1 MSLFKPLAIT
11 LLAGL
16 GLAGCGFHLQGRQ
29 PLPPDLQ
36 RVCLVASDRQS
47 DFVDALR
54 RSLQASGATIVTDEK
69 AATAV
74 LRIDRDELTQK
85 VLAVSSSNLP
95 REYELTYRIS
105 ARADAGERVLLERQE
120 LELSRNFTFDERQ
133 VLAKEHEREQ
143 LRGELA
149 RELAAT
155 LLRRLRAR

>member
-1 MSLFKPLAIT
+1 VSLSKPIAIT

-16 GLAGCGFHLQGRQ
+16 GLAGCGFQLQGRQ

-54 RSLQASGATIVTDEK
+54 RNLRTSGATIVTDEM

-74 LRIDRDELTQK
+74 LRIDKDELTQK

-105 ARADAGERVLLERQE
+105 ARADAGERVLLERQD

>member
-1 MSLFKPLAIT
+1 MSLCKPIAT
-11 LLAGL
+11 ALLAGL

-29 PLPPDLQ
+29 ALPPDLQ

-54 RSLQASGATIVTDEK
+54 RNLQTSGAIIVTDEK

-105 ARADAGERVLLERQE
+105 ARADAGERVLLERQD
-120 LELSRNFTFDERQ
+120 LELSRNFTFDERE

>member
-1 MSLFKPLAIT
+1 MSLSRRAAIA

-16 GLAGCGFHLQGRQ
+16 GVAGCGFHLQGRQ
-29 PLPPDLQ
+29 PLPPELQ
-36 RVCLVASDRQS
+36 RVCVVAADRQS

-54 RSLQASGATIVTDEK
+54 RNLQASGATLVTDEK

-74 LRIDRDELTQK
+74 LRIDKDELVQK
-85 VLAVSSSNLP
+85 VLAVSSRNLP

-105 ARADAGERVLLERQE
+105 ARAAAGERVLLERQDI
-120 LELSRNFTFDERQ
+120 ELSRNFTFDERA

-143 LRGELA
+143 LRAELG
-149 RELAAT
+149 RELAAA

>member
-1 MSLFKPLAIT
+1 MSLSRRVAIS

-16 GLAGCGFHLQGRQ
+16 GVTSCGFHLQGRQ

-36 RVCLVASDRQS
+36 RVCLVAADRQS

-54 RSLQASGATIVTDEK
+54 RSLQASGATIVADEK
-69 AATAV
+69 AASMV
-74 LRIDRDELTQK
+74 LRIDKDELAQK
-85 VLAVSSSNLP
+85 VLAVSSGNLP
-95 REYELTYRIS
+95 REYELTYRVRV
-105 ARADAGERVLLERQE
+105 RADSGERVLLEQQD
-120 LELSRNFTFDERQ
+120 LELSRNFTFDERE

-155 LLRRLRAR
+155 FLRRLRAR

>member
-1 MSLFKPLAIT
+1 MSLSRPVAIT

-16 GLAGCGFHLQGRQ
+16 GLSACGFHLQGRQ

-36 RVCLVASDRQS
+36 RVCLVAADRQS

-54 RSLQASGATIVTDEK
+54 RNLQTSGATIVSDEK
-69 AATAV
+69 TASMV
-74 LRIDRDELTQK
+74 LRIDRDELAQK
-85 VLAVSSSNLP
+85 VLAVSSNNLP

-105 ARADAGERVLLERQE
+105 ARAVSGERVLLERQD
-120 LELSRNFTFDERQ
+120 LELSRNFTFDERE

-155 LLRRLRAR
+155 LLSRLRAR

>member
-1 MSLFKPLAIT
+1 MSSFRPVAIT
-11 LLAGL
+11 LLAGF
-16 GLAGCGFHLQGRQ
+16 GLASCGFHLQGRQ

-36 RVCLVASDRQS
+36 RVCIVAADRQS

-54 RSLQASGATIVTDEK
+54 RNLQASGATIVTDEK

-74 LRIDRDELTQK
+74 LRIDKDELTQK

-95 REYELTYRIS
+95 REYELTYRVS
-105 ARADAGERVLLERQE
+105 AHADAGERVLLERQD
-120 LELSRNFTFDERQ
+120 LELSRNFTFAERE

-149 RELAAT
+149 RALAAT